1 MDRYVRLERRRDGWL
16 REYSMTDG
24 SPVLLR
30 LGPIGLQLS
39 SVDSTRDPISRW
51 LGGAYLERR
60 KRRGL
65 PKLDLTYPLIHPDV
79 TADERV
85 RIVEW
90 NALEKNLDFGCQFDA
105 IRASNILNEN
115 YFSRKEIECILSH
128 LHTYLIPG
136 GWLVVSRNHLE
147 REVES
152 EHGSL
157 WRQTKA
163 GFDRVEDFGSGSYV
177 AHIVDEFTA
186 SEDC

>member
-16 REYSMTDG
+16 REYCMTDG

-30 LGPIGLQLS
+30 LGPFGLQLS
-39 SVDSTRDPISRW
+39 SVESTRDPISRR
-51 LGGAYLERR
+51 LGIAYLERR
-60 KRRGL
+60 RRRGL
-65 PKLDLTYPLIHPDV
+65 PELDRTYPLIHPIV

-85 RIVEW
+85 VIVEW
-90 NALEKNLDFGCQFDA
+90 SALERKMDFGCQFDA

-115 YFSRKEIECILSH
+115 YFSRKEIECVLSH

-136 GWLVVSRNHLE
+136 GWLVVSRNHPE
-147 REVES
+147 RDVES

-163 GFDRVEDFGSGSYV
+163 GFERLVDFGSGSYV
-177 AHIVDEFTA
+177 AHIVDEFA
-186 SEDC
+186 AAENR